1 MINDHRLKVVVSSWN
16 PPISIIE
23 GPPNPPS
30 EPMAEKE
37 EGAEDAFPAEK
48 RTEIRVTG
56 MTCAACA
63 TTIQRSL
70 MKVDGVRSVQV
81 NLGNEK
87 AVVEYDPKTVKLGR
101 LEKAIADAGYGVVTD
116 RITVKIGGM
125 TCAACIRTVEN
136 ALKKLPGVTEVNVNL
151 GTEKATIAYDARQ
164 TGKTEI
170 KRAIKDA
177 GYEFLGL
184 EGEESEKLE
193 KEARKRDLGG
203 KLMRAAVGMAFGLPL
218 MGIMFIPH
226 EYLMERFGIDRM
238 MLSYIMFGVSIV
250 PFIFTSHPIF
260 GAAYRSLKNSNL
272 SMDVMYA
279 MGIGVA
285 YGASILGTLVE
296 DFHDFMFYDSALL
309 LAGFLM
315 IGRYMEANAKG
326 RTSDAIK
333 NLLGLQ
339 PKNATVI
346 VGGLEVK
353 KPVEDVSVGDIVMV
367 RPGERLPV
375 DGEVVSGESYVD
387 ESMITGEPVPV
398 LKTKGSE
405 VVGATYNRNGVLRF
419 AATKVGKDTMLSQI
433 VRLVE
438 TAQGSK
444 PPIQKLADRAV
455 MWFIPVILTIAI
467 VTFLV
472 WYLVLDGTLVFSL
485 GTLISV
491 LVIACPCALGLATP
505 TAVTV
510 GVGRGAEL
518 GILIK
523 NSEVLESSGKLT
535 TVIFDKTGTLTK
547 GRPGVTD
554 VIGVGADGDGKK
566 EQGAV
571 LSLAASVEK
580 NSQHP
585 LAEAVVREAEARM
598 TAGHRDEEDQ
608 GSSGARTLKLDELEG
623 FDTFGGKGVGARLD
637 GKELLVGNRTL
648 MKERGVKISDKDE
661 EKIAGLEKAG
671 KTVALLAYGGELKGI
686 IGIADEVKENAG
698 KAVKE
703 LKAMGLDVVML
714 TGDNSRTAKAIAK
727 QLGID
732 NVRAEVLPQD
742 KAEEVRKLQSGGGTV
757 AFVGD
762 GINDAPAL
770 AQADVGIAIGSGTD
784 IAKESGEIVLIRDD
798 PMDAVA
804 AIRLS
809 RKVMTRIRQNIFWA
823 FAYNTALIPLAA
835 GILMPAFGITLPPA
849 LAGLAMAM
857 SSVTVVSLSLMLR
870 TYKPLE

>member
-1 MINDHRLKVVVSSWN
+1 MGEKKAAGKDGL
-16 PPISIIE
+16 E
-23 GPPNPPS
+23 GKPDPAPVNRK
-30 EPMAEKE
+30 EPGKRKE
-37 EGAEDAFPAEK
+37 TKERKLACPEEPDICEDKKETGPRK
-48 RTEIRVTG
+48 TEIRVTG

-63 TTIQRSL
+63 ATITKAL
-70 MKVDGVRSVQV
+70 MKVEGVAEAQV

-87 AVVEYDPKTVKLGR
+87 AVVHYDGDKVKLER
-101 LEKAIADAGYGVVTD
+101 LEKAIVDAGYGVVTD
-116 RITVKIGGM
+116 RVTIKIGGM
-125 TCAACIRTVEN
+125 TCVACVRTVEN
-136 ALKKLPGVTEVNVNL
+136 ALKKLDGVMEVSVNL
-151 GTEKATIAYDARQ
+151 GTEKASIAYNGRLV
-164 TGKTEI
+164 GMSELK
-170 KRAIKDA
+170 KAIKDA

-193 KEARKRDLGG
+193 KEARERDLRG
-203 KLMRAAVGMAFGLPL
+203 KLRRAAVGMAVGLPL
-218 MGIMFIPH
+218 MGFTFIP
-226 EYLMERFGIDRM
+226 EKYLMDWFGLDMM
-238 MLSYIMFGVSIV
+238 MLSYLMLAVSIG

-260 GAAYRSLKNSNL
+260 GAAYRALKNSNL

-279 MGIGVA
+279 MGVGVA
-285 YGASILGTLVE
+285 YGASILGTLVVE
-296 DFHDFMFYDSALL
+296 FHDFMFYDTALL

-339 PKNATVI
+339 PKTATVI
-346 VGGLEVK
+346 VKGQEVK
-353 KPVEDVSVGDIVMV
+353 KPVEDVAVGDIILVK
-367 RPGERLPV
+367 PGERLPV
-375 DGEVVSGESYVD
+375 DGEVISGESYVD

-398 LKTKGSE
+398 LKMKGSE

-419 AATKVGKDTMLSQI
+419 VATKVGKDTMLAQI

-455 MWFIPVILTIAI
+455 TWFIPVILTIAI
-467 VTFLV
+467 TVFLA
-472 WYLVLDGTLVFSL
+472 WYFVLGGTLLFSL

-547 GRPGVTD
+547 GRPEVTD
-554 VIGVGADGDGKK
+554 VIAVGADGDGKK
-566 EQGAV
+566 EQGEV
-571 LSLAASVEK
+571 LGLAASVEK

-585 LAEAVVREAEARM
+585 LAEAVVKEAE
-598 TAGHRDEEDQ
+598 
-608 GSSGARTLKLDELEG
+608 ARTLKLDELEG

-648 MKERGVKISDKDE
+648 MKERGVRLSEKDE
-661 EKIAGLEKAG
+661 ERIAGLEKAG
-671 KTVALLAYGGELKGI
+671 KTAALLAFGGELKGI
-686 IGIADEVKENAG
+686 IGIADAIKENAP

-732 NVRAEVLPQD
+732 NVRAEVLPGD

-798 PMDAVA
+798 PLDAVA

-809 RKVMTRIRQNIFWA
+809 RKVMARIRQNLFWA
-823 FAYNTALIPLAA
+823 FAYNMALIPLAA

-849 LAGLAMAM
+849 LAGLAMAL
-857 SSVTVVSLSLMLR
+857 SSVTVVSLSLMLKGYEPMK
-870 TYKPLE
+870 TKAVGQ